1 MNNMRRTVL
10 ALILSNVVAAAT
22 HAQTPPVVTHAFS
35 IAQCLDYSRQHN
47 VQVKNA
53 ILDLQIQEQTNKGI
67 TSGALPSVTATAT
80 TQDFFKTPIT
90 LVPAEFFG
98 GQPGTFEPV
107 SFQPKYG
114 ANGSIT
120 VTQTIFDG
128 QVFIGLQARR
138 ASIDLSQK
146 AIDLTAEAISVN
158 IHKAYFQLVV
168 SKTQMEEIDANIARA
183 SKLFHDAGVMY
194 QNGFAEKLDVDKA
207 NVQLANLQTQKV
219 TTQRTINNGYL
230 ALKYLM
236 GMPIRDSL
244 ELTDKF
250 TEDDLKSG
258 VLDDSAYRYENRNDY
273 QDLEITQKLEEYN
286 VKRYR
291 YAYYPTL
298 SVNASYQKNALAN
311 TYNFF
316 GPNGTWYTTS
326 FAGLTLTV
334 PIFT

>member
-1 MNNMRRTVL
+1 
-10 ALILSNVVAAAT
+10 
-22 HAQTPPVVTHAFS
+22 
-35 IAQCLDYSRQHN
+35 
-47 VQVKNA
+47 
-53 ILDLQIQEQTNKGI
+53 
-67 TSGALPSVTATAT
+67 
-80 TQDFFKTPIT
+80 
-90 LVPAEFFG
+90 
-98 GQPGTFEPV
+98 
-107 SFQPKYG
+107 
-114 ANGSIT
+114 
-120 VTQTIFDG
+120 
-128 QVFIGLQARR
+128 
-138 ASIDLSQK
+138 
-146 AIDLTAEAISVN
+146 IDLTAEAISVN

-258 VLDDSAYRYENRNDY
+258 VLDDTAYRYENRNDY

-334 PIFT
+334 PIFTGFQKNANLQKSRLQLFQTQNQIDNLKNSIDNDVTQAQNNFRAAITTVDNQRENMKLAESVYDQTKKKYESGLASNTDLTNTQTDLITAQTNYISAMYDAVIAKVDYLKAVGKLKY